1 MLIYLWNFRDE
12 RSERDVFNKEHQE
25 RKERLTYTI
34 KQEIND
40 SGFKDVAERDPIKE
54 TKKCFQSCFAVVFRY
69 GVGQYYLV
77 IM

>member
-1 MLIYLWNFRDE
+1 MAMLFGTPTSSYA
-12 RSERDVFNKEHQE
+12 
-25 RKERLTYTI
+25 I

-40 SGFKDVAERDPIKE
+40 SGFKDVAERDPVKE
-54 TKKCFQSCFAVVFRY
+54 TKKCFQSCFAVVFRC